1 VRRLL
6 LAAVT
11 ASLCLAGLG
20 LMLRHDLALL
30 AWREGRQAL
39 AGGEHQRALRA
50 LQRAAQGGRQGSA
63 QLAFDTGIALYR
75 LEDFP
80 RARALFALASAADEP
95 RLRTAALYNSGNCA
109 FREAEQKAASDRGAA
124 GILLQQASLDYGRA
138 LAADPGAADARQNLA
153 LARTRLAALQ
163 GAGEGEG
170 GTGPAKP
177 GGARG
182 AKDGGGKESPPRTG
196 KTEGE
201 QGEARGERA
210 PGRTPGKPASRAA
223 QQGKPRP
230 QLTRDHAE
238 RLLSEARGREAFAAR
253 LPGSGGAARLA
264 PPDKDW

>member
-1 VRRLL
+1 
-6 LAAVT
+6 
-11 ASLCLAGLG
+11 
-20 LMLRHDLALL
+20 MLRHDLALL

-50 LQRAAQGGRQGSA
+50 LQRAAEGGRQGSA

-75 LEDFP
+75 LGDFP
-80 RARALFALASAADEP
+80 RARARFALASAADEP
-95 RLRTAALYNSGNCA
+95 RLRAAALYNSGNCA

-124 GILLQQASLDYGRA
+124 GVLLQQASLDYGRV

-163 GAGEGEG
+163 GAGEG

-177 GGARG
+177 GGPQG
-182 AKDGGGKESPPRTG
+182 AKDGGGKESRPRTG
-196 KTEGE
+196 KREGE
-201 QGEARGERA
+201 EGEARGEERGEERGERA

-230 QLTRDHAE
+230 QVTRDQAE